1 MEQVH
6 VPLSAP
12 STPHPPRHAALL
24 RVKTRCL
31 TQPDSQDQ
39 HLCYPAK
46 PGKPGKVMK
55 RQESGEAQAATQ
67 QKASFQPLPL
77 VLQLL
82 DRCSLYSSIA
92 RMTSNREA

>member
-1 MEQVH
+1 MEQAQ

-12 STPHPPRHAALL
+12 STPHPLYHALL
-24 RVKTRCL
+24 LRAKTYCL

-39 HLCYPAK
+39 HFCYPAK
-46 PGKPGKVMK
+46 PGKPGKVTK

-82 DRCSLYSSIA
+82 DRCFLYSSIA
-92 RMTSNREA
+92 RMTSNREV